1 MKILIEGASGRL
13 ARTQHLPALMQIR
26 QESGLAL
33 PDGTRC
39 IPEPVLLGRNAE
51 KLQAQAQALGL
62 SWSTDRASALADPE
76 ALIYFDASATAG
88 RFERATQALQ
98 AGKHVYLEK
107 PLTDTL
113 EQALALHRLAE
124 QKGLRNGV
132 VQDKLALPG
141 LHKMKQLL
149 TSGALGQ
156 VLTVKLEFGWWIFDG
171 VDTPAQRSSWNY
183 QKSGGGGLILDMF
196 PHWCYILERLIA
208 PIESVTCLPRTLV
221 PKRIDESGQP
231 YEVDVEDMAM
241 AMLVLQGGVPVQVF
255 TSWSTRLRRDDML
268 TLHIDG
274 SKGSAVCGLHT
285 CRYQSLANTPKP
297 SWNITQERQEN
308 FHDQWQTVPDVDAYV
323 NSYRLGWEQF
333 LSHVAAGTPFPA
345 PFLAGA
351 RALQL
356 IEACHRS
363 HQTRAW
369 VDLPAL

>member
-1 MKILIEGASGRL
+1 MLFRS
-13 ARTQHLPALMQIR
+13 
-26 QESGLAL
+26 
-33 PDGTRC
+33 
-39 IPEPVLLGRNAE
+39 
-51 KLQAQAQALGL
+51 
-62 SWSTDRASALADPE
+62 
-76 ALIYFDASATAG
+76 
-88 RFERATQALQ
+88 
-98 AGKHVYLEK
+98 
-107 PLTDTL
+107 
-113 EQALALHRLAE
+113 
-124 QKGLRNGV
+124 RNGV

-149 TSGALGQ
+149 SSGALGQ

-297 SWNITQERQEN
+297 SWNIAQERQEN

>member
-1 MKILIEGASGRL
+1 
-13 ARTQHLPALMQIR
+13 
-26 QESGLAL
+26 
-33 PDGTRC
+33 
-39 IPEPVLLGRNAE
+39 
-51 KLQAQAQALGL
+51 
-62 SWSTDRASALADPE
+62 
-76 ALIYFDASATAG
+76 
-88 RFERATQALQ
+88 
-98 AGKHVYLEK
+98 
-107 PLTDTL
+107 
-113 EQALALHRLAE
+113 
-124 QKGLRNGV
+124 
-132 VQDKLALPG
+132 
-141 LHKMKQLL
+141 
-149 TSGALGQ
+149 
-156 VLTVKLEFGWWIFDG
+156 
-171 VDTPAQRSSWNY
+171 
-183 QKSGGGGLILDMF
+183 
-196 PHWCYILERLIA
+196 LERLIA

-285 CRYQSLANTPKP
+285 CRHQSLANTPKP
-297 SWNITQERQEN
+297 SWNIAQERQEN

-333 LSHVAAGTPFPA
+333 LSHVAADTPFPA